1 MLGKGKLDASVT
13 LIAAG
18 TELAGDVRFHHQ
30 LYLNGRIVG
39 DVTALDGS
47 DATLV
52 ISDTGEVRG
61 DVRVPNVIVSGRI
74 EGDVHASSRVE
85 LTARAQV
92 RGDVHYRLMEMQ
104 LGATVD
110 GQLLHHEGE
119 DERGDAGAVG
129 RNPTALA
136 VVAPRRTEADR

>member
-18 TELAGDVRFHHQ
+18 TEVIGDLRFHHQ

-39 DVTALDGS
+39 DVTALEGS
-47 DATLV
+47 EATLV

-74 EGDVHASSRVE
+74 EGDVHASGRVE

-92 RGDVHYRLMEMQ
+92 RGDVRYRLMEMQ

-110 GQLLHHEGE
+110 GQLLHHDGE
-119 DERGDAGAVG
+119 DERSGSAAEG

-136 VVAPRRTEADR
+136 VVAPRRSEADR